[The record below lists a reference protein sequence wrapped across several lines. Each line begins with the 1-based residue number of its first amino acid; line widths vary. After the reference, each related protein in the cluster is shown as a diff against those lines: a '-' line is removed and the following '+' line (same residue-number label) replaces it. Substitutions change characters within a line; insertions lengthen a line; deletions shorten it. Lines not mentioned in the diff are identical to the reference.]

1 MANDLKIKITADGAQ
16 EVEKNLKKVSSI
28 FGDLDK
34 NSKQAATAINNLKT
48 AFDMKGM
55 AAGAAS
61 VAVGALAAQLTGKAF
76 SAVKNFGAEVL
87 READHFRK
95 LSETMGISIEDVAG
109 LDRAASQAGVSAES
123 LSMAMQGVVGALDT
137 DETSSQRKALEKLGV
152 SLKDANGLYVD
163 QKEALL
169 RISDAFAKETDTTKK
184 ANIAKE
190 AFGKSSKEM
199 IPFLNQGREALEKQV
214 KAYGDASGYN
224 LDYAK
229 NVEKLNSSLQEVEIA
244 AKGALVAFS
253 DSALFKAAIQG
264 ISDLS
269 NSWVKFL
276 GELKSKEV
284 MAEFVKSNG
293 QMEAAA
299 TRMVDL
305 QNALNKARSEKA
317 SDKEINR
324 LSAEL
329 EGAKNVYKWT
339 RQQKELD
346 RQAAAEKA
354 DADAKR
360 KLANQQE
367 DESAEKRKKN
377 TEAARAATEAENK
390 ALDNWLANYQKSK
403 MSETEIAQAAYD
415 EQERQFNMLLTKN
428 KITYDDFEKYI
439 KAAADDLDVKIKLI
453 DAGETKAF
461 WAEIERQEK
470 STQEQLLRIREAVAK
485 TDAERDEIALDRIE
499 QKYKAELALAKENGI
514 AIADVEK
521 AKDAEIE
528 AVEKQA
534 VERRRAKIEYE
545 LQLRETAAATE
556 EERVKLQIERMH
568 AKYDAEAER
577 AGQNAALLYQI
588 ESARIAEAE
597 RLENQLLQTKLSA
610 AAQYTSAIGNVAKAA
625 AHFGKAGGNTMK
637 AIAVTE
643 ATINTYLAATKAMAS
658 APWPMNL
665 VLAAGATAAGMVQVS
680 NIKAQKFARGGVVE
694 GNSLF
699 GDHVPV
705 RANSGEMIF
714 NKEQQRQLLE
724 IANGRRNGGEQI
736 TINFAPEIPQGSNAT
751 DIKKFFRENQPWFNS
766 MLANSISKGLTS
778 AGVFA

>member
-16 EVEKNLKKVSSI
+16 EAEKNLKNVGSI

-34 NSKQAATAINNLKT
+34 ASKQAAASVSKLQT
-48 AFDMKGM
+48 AFDMGGM

-123 LSMAMQGVVGALDT
+123 LSMAMQGVVGALNT
-137 DETSSQRKALEKLGV
+137 DETSNQRQALEKLGV

-169 RISDAFAKETDTTKK
+169 RISDAFAKETDASKK

-190 AFGKSSKEM
+190 AFGKSSREM

-229 NVEKLNSSLQEVEIA
+229 NVEKLNSSLQEAEIA

-253 DSALFKAAIQG
+253 DSTLFKAAIQG

-305 QNALNKARSEKA
+305 QNALNKARNDGTSER
-317 SDKEINR
+317 EIDR

-329 EGAKNVYKWT
+329 EGAKNVYRWT
-339 RQQKELD
+339 REQKELD
-346 RQAAAEKA
+346 EQAAAAKA
-354 DADAKR
+354 DADQKR
-360 KLANQQE
+360 RMADQQA
-367 DESAEKRKKN
+367 AEGAENRKKN
-377 TEAARAATEAENK
+377 AQAAKSAAEAENK
-390 ALDNWLANYQKSK
+390 ALDDWLANYRKSK

-415 EQERQFNMLLTKN
+415 EQERQFNELLTKN
-428 KITYDDFEKYI
+428 KITYDEFDKFM

-453 DAGETKAF
+453 DDGETKAF
-461 WAEIERQEK
+461 WAEIEKKEK
-470 STQEQLLRIREAVAK
+470 STQEQLLRIREAAAK
-485 TDAERDEIALDRIE
+485 TDAERDAIAIDRIE
-499 QKYKAELALAKENGI
+499 QKYKAELILAKENRI
-514 AIADVEK
+514 AIAEVEK

-528 AVEKQA
+528 AVKKRA
-534 VERRRAKIEYE
+534 TEREREQSEYKYQ
-545 LQLRETAAATE
+545 LQETAAANE
-556 EERVKLQIERMH
+556 EDRIRIQMARMH
-568 AKYDAEAER
+568 ERYDAEAEK
-577 AGQNAALLYQI
+577 AKENDILLRQI
-588 ESARIAEAE
+588 ENARVAEME
-597 RLENQLLQTKLSA
+597 RLENQLLQTRLNA
-610 AAQYTSAIGNVAKAA
+610 IGQYTSAIGNVAKAVA
-625 AHFGKAGGNTMK
+625 TFGKAGGNAMK
-637 AIAVTE
+637 AIAITE
-643 ATINTYLAATKAMAS
+643 ATIYTYLAAAKAATVL
-658 APWPMNL
+658 PWPANIPL
-665 VLAAGATAAGMVQVS
+665 VAGATAAGMMQVA
-680 NIKAQKFARGGVVE
+680 NIKAQKFAQGGIVE
-694 GNSLF
+694 GNSFF

-714 NKEQQRQLLE
+714 NREQQRELFEMANGKSGESERRINITLAPVISQGVDSANLKKTLLE
-724 IANGRRNGGEQI
+724 NKSLFRSLIAEVYRDL
-736 TINFAPEIPQGSNAT
+736 P
-751 DIKKFFRENQPWFNS
+751 
-766 MLANSISKGLTS
+766 S